1 MLSSPKEQN
10 ATRPICSPS
19 PNLLHDL
26 RAAPVISRRSRILTS
41 RYPEKTI
48 PSEILQPRPRN
59 LTPRINVYHRDP
71 VFYNLYI
78 PSLIDP
84 PSPAIFPLLSNR
96 DYVRDYVS
104 FVRTKSC
111 GRDLPP
117 PLFLSSMRNEFWTK
131 FPEQSSNAFRV
142 DRKGGRLAFFLRSFE
157 KRKEEIFHEKS
168 LGRKGFEDVERIFLK
183 QHSGK
188 WKGLD
193 SKRGEGRGDSMEIEL
208 PAGRRRRNKV
218 RGGFDERE
226 VQVDANG
233 RPLFFLLCFPSPD
246 PHCSCNVPGPALL
259 IS

>member
-1 MLSSPKEQN
+1 MRERPASSPLPLFHEERVLDEISRTIFECLSS
-10 ATRPICSPS
+10 
-19 PNLLHDL
+19 
-26 RAAPVISRRSRILTS
+26 RSKRG
-41 RYPEKTI
+41 
-48 PSEILQPRPRN
+48 EIG
-59 LTPRINVYHRDP
+59 V
-71 VFYNLYI
+71 
-78 PSLIDP
+78 
-84 PSPAIFPLLSNR
+84 LSAL
-96 DYVRDYVS
+96 
-104 FVRTKSC
+104 C
-111 GRDLPP
+111 
-117 PLFLSSMRNEFWTK
+117 
-131 FPEQSSNAFRV
+131 
-142 DRKGGRLAFFLRSFE
+142 SFE